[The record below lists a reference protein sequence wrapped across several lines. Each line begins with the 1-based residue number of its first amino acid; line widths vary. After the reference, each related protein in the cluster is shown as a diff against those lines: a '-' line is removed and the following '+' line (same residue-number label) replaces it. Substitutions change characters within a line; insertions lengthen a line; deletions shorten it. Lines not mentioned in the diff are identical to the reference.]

1 MKGGIFMCFNVEFKM
16 FDDDKE
22 EEMDCPYLL
31 KEENFK
37 KIIKADK
44 NHIVLK
50 SFLEEILKFDVIHI
64 EDIDSD
70 YFAFVKNKKGEYW
83 GYYVTVGNA
92 NFRLNGMKIVTKN

>member
-1 MKGGIFMCFNVEFKM
+1 MDFNVEFKM

-37 KIIKADK
+37 KIIKAGK

-50 SFLEEILKFDVIHI
+50 SFLEEVLKFDVIHI
-64 EDIDSD
+64 EDIGPD
-70 YFAFVKNKKGEYW
+70 YFVLVKNEKGEYW
-83 GYYVTVGNA
+83 CYYVTVGNA
-92 NFRLNGMKIVTKN
+92 NFILNGMKIVIRD

>member
-1 MKGGIFMCFNVEFKM
+1 MCFNVEFKM

-70 YFAFVKNKKGEYW
+70 YFALVKNKNGEYW

-92 NFRLNGMKIVTKN
+92 NFRLNGMKFDIKY